1 MSNELTKTVSFHTL
15 GCGCVNIDMIAY
27 EPSDVK
33 GLGAWQNT

>member
-15 GCGCVNIDMIAY
+15 GCGSVHIAMIASEY
-27 EPSDVK
+27 SQDK